1 MLVKHVFLG
10 FCGLAAGLAVSA
22 GTFAFLIV
30 IGVIPRMIGKCNR
43 AAESIHFENAIICG
57 GILGN
62 LLSVFTQ
69 ISLPLGPLLLCVYGL
84 SAGIFVGCIAV
95 ALAEIL
101 NTFPIMFRRMN
112 IKEGLPWIMCAMA
125 LGKCMGSFFYFFG
138 RYFGQQ

>member
-1 MLVKHVFLG
+1 MYIKHIFLG
-10 FCGLAAGLAVSA
+10 FCGLAAGAAVSA

-43 AAESIHFENAIICG
+43 AAETLHFENAIICG
-57 GILGN
+57 GIFGTLM
-62 LLSVFTQ
+62 SVFPQ
-69 ISLPLGPLLLCVYGL
+69 ISLPLGPLLLCAYGL

-112 IKEGLPWIMCAMA
+112 LKRGLFWAMCAMA
-125 LGKCMGSFFYFFG
+125 AGKCTGSFFYFL
-138 RYFGQQ
+138 RNYPMQ